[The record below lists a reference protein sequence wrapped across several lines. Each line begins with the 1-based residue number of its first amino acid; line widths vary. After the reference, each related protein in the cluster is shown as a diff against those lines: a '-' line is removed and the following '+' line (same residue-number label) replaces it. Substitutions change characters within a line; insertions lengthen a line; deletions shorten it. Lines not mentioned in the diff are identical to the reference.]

1 MKAQG
6 MELTDLGL
14 LVATGTLHLV
24 FENVFGAKGPF
35 LVVAGAL
42 WLLWIVRRRRQDPML
57 LTSWG
62 MSRRKLGSGC
72 LAACALTL
80 PAAGLLL
87 LLGRLSGHPV
97 PVHAAAVVILY
108 LPWALVQQVALQGI
122 LLRGL
127 ERLLPPAAAVV
138 GAALLFSGAHLPDLK
153 LCALTFAG
161 AVGWTVLFRLRR
173 TVWPL
178 VLSHAVLG
186 TLTYI
191 AVLGRDPWPDVLR
204 AVSAISAFV
213 GLSPPPGA
221 P

>member
-6 MELTDLGL
+6 MELLDLGL
-14 LVATGTLHLV
+14 LMATGALHLV
-24 FENVFGAKGPF
+24 FENLLGAKGPF
-35 LVVAGAL
+35 LAVASVL
-42 WLLWIVRRRRQDPML
+42 WLLWIVRRRRYEPTL

-62 MSRRKLGSGC
+62 MTRRELGSGC
-72 LAACALTL
+72 LAACGLTL
-80 PAAGLLL
+80 PAAGFLV
-87 LLGRLSGHPV
+87 LLGELSGHAV
-97 PVHAAAVVILY
+97 PWHAAAVVILY

-127 ERLLPPAAAVV
+127 ERLFSPPAAVF
-138 GAALLFSGAHLPDLK
+138 GAALFFSGAHLPDLK

-186 TLTYI
+186 TLAYI
-191 AVLGRDPWPDVLR
+191 AVLGRDPWPDLLR
-204 AVSAISAFV
+204 IVSAISAVV
-213 GLSPPPGA
+213 GLSPPRGA
-221 P
+221 L